1 MDADALVVRS
11 TVHVDRGLLEGT
23 PVRFVGTATS
33 GTDHVDEA
41 WLARAEIAFASAPG
55 CNAQAVAEYV
65 VAAILLMAERQGWQP
80 AGRTLGVVGVW
91 HVGSRVVRLARVLGM
106 HVLECDPPLA
116 RAVADVRFVEL
127 ERLLRDSD
135 LITLHVPLTHAGADA
150 THHLISDE
158 AISLVQKGA

>member
-11 TVHVDRGLLEGT
+11 TVRVDRGLLEGT

-41 WLARAEIAFASAPG
+41 WLRAAGIAVASGPG

-80 AGRTLGVVGVW
+80 AGRTLGVLGVG
-91 HVGSRVVRLARVLGM
+91 HVGSRVVRLARMLGM
-106 HVLECDPPLA
+106 NVLECDPPLA
-116 RAVADVRFVEL
+116 RKTEDARFVER

-135 LITLHVPLTHAGADA
+135 VVTLH
-150 THHLISDE
+150 
-158 AISLVQKGA
+158 